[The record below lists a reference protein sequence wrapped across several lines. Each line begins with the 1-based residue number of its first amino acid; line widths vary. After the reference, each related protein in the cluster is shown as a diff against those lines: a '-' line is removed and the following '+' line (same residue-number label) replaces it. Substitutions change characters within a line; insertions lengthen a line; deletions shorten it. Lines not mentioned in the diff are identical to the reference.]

1 MGHINLSIKC
11 HVIIVIKVSET
22 RLPGH
27 KFLFHPLWQ
36 CELGNHLLFP
46 SLLKRDDHSIS
57 LTQLWKDL
65 ISEGWNQRTEHIVST
80 VQSMI
85 EELKEVSGSLLI
97 SILYTVIRIYFQ
109 TL

>member
-27 KFLFHPLWQ
+27 KFLFHPLCQ

-46 SLLKRDDHSIS
+46 SSLKRDDHSIS
-57 LTQLWKDL
+57 LTQKGGINVL
-65 ISEGWNQRTEHIVST
+65 NT
-80 VQSMI
+80 
-85 EELKEVSGSLLI
+85 SLA
-97 SILYTVIRIYFQ
+97 LYNR
-109 TL
+109 

>member
-27 KFLFHPLWQ
+27 KFLFHPLCQ

-46 SLLKRDDHSIS
+46 SSLKRDDHSIS

-65 ISEGWNQRTEHIVST
+65 ISEGWNQHTEHIGST

-97 SILYTVIRIYFQ
+97 TILYTVIRIYFQ